1 MRSKSPNRSVNCWD
15 KRSTGGAVNP
25 MCDDDRK
32 SKSGVSER
40 RDPGPDNSEIFSTE
54 WRGEAEWSVKDYRSS
69 GVEPLLSYT
78 IPICKKNSRLDL
90 VYSLVNLFQK
100 YPLVFGFGRV
110 VKTMRC
116 PMNLSVT
123 FFETRTVLTPLDI
136 QDVMF
141 EC

>member
-1 MRSKSPNRSVNCWD
+1 MRSRSPNRSVNCWD
-15 KRSTGGAVNP
+15 KRSTGGPVNP
-25 MCDDDRK
+25 MRDDDRK

-40 RDPGPDNSEIFSTE
+40 RDLGSDDSEISTE
-54 WRGEAEWSVKDYRSS
+54 WRGEAEWSVKDYRPS

-78 IPICKKNSRLDL
+78 IPICKRNSRLNL

-100 YPLVFGFGRV
+100 YSLVFGLGRV